1 MESFFLYLHEDR
13 ESYDLMMRYLD
24 EMPVTRE
31 AAETIMEAIDE
42 FEFLYYDEELV
53 ELLKTK
59 YLGFL
64 TEEEISSYLED

>member
-1 MESFFLYLHEDR
+1 MESFFLYLHEDK
-13 ESYDLMMRYLD
+13 ESYDRRLRYLD